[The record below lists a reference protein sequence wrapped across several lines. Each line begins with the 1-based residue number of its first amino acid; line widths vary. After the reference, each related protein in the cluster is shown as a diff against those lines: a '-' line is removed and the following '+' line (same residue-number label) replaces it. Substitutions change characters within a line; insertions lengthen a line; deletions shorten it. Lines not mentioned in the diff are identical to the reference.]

1 MRLQSLNKKLSIFRI
16 SLLSASLIALAL
28 MFLLSP
34 FPANMFGYILLFTI
48 TIFLTD
54 LIVIDIPRE
63 GTVWASVAI
72 ILSAVFL
79 GSNIIGALMIM
90 FAILLSTGLTAI
102 LPKKNLLYVASEGAK
117 RILAVG
123 AGSLCI
129 LFWEMIGGNIKVF
142 WSFLL
147 AAAIASSVYFIV
159 ERVIESLAF
168 SIEQGLSFKLSFIRK
183 LRLLTFVYYTFA
195 IVAFLMAMM
204 FKYMGLWSIFI
215 FSLPLVVIGQAF
227 RLYVNIKQTY
237 TSTLKALSA
246 TVEAHDKSRIGHAQ
260 RVSDCCLGIGRELG
274 FYGDDLEKLNY
285 AAMLHDIGKLGFD
298 QGAKIESDKEYSSLK
313 NNDVPFHAK
322 VGAEIIS
329 HVEYLKDISSIIKY
343 HHCSYSSKSNIP
355 LESKIIH
362 LADAYDRLING
373 SKLRQKEALN
383 KLEDDKGFVYD
394 PKVLR
399 ALTSIVARQN
409 SAF

>member
-34 FPANMFGYILLFTI
+34 FPANMFGYVLLFTL

-79 GSNIIGALMIM
+79 GSNRIGALMIM
-90 FAILLSTGLTAI
+90 FSILLSTGLTVI

-117 RILAVG
+117 RMLAVG
-123 AGSLCI
+123 ASSLSI
-129 LFWEMIGGNIKVF
+129 LFWEMLGGNIKVF

-147 AAAIASSVYFIV
+147 AAAVASSVYFIV

-168 SIEQGLSFKLSFIRK
+168 SIEQGLPFKLSFIRK

-260 RVSDCCLGIGRELG
+260 RVSDCCLDIGRELG

-298 QGAKIESDKEYSSLK
+298 QGAKIESDKVSSSK
-313 NNDVPFHAK
+313 NDDVPFHAK

-343 HHCSYSSKSNIP
+343 HHCSYNSKSIIP
-355 LESKIIH
+355 LESRIIH
-362 LADAYDRLING
+362 LADTYDRLING
-373 SKLRQKEALN
+373 SKLRQKEALS
-383 KLEDDKGFVYD
+383 KLEGDKGFVYD

-399 ALTSIVARQN
+399 ALTAIVARQN
-409 SAF
+409 

>member
-16 SLLSASLIALAL
+16 SLLSASLITLAL
-28 MFLLSP
+28 TLLLSP
-34 FPANMFGYILLFTI
+34 FSANMFGYVLLFTI
-48 TIFLTD
+48 TVFLTD
-54 LIVIDIPRE
+54 LIVIDIHRE

-79 GSNIIGALMIM
+79 GSNRIGAQIIM
-90 FAILLSTGLTAI
+90 FAILLSTGLTSI
-102 LPKKNLLYVASEGAK
+102 LPKKNLLHVASEGAK

-123 AGSLCI
+123 AGSLSI
-129 LFWEMIGGNIKVF
+129 YFWEMLGGNLKVF

-147 AAAIASSVYFIV
+147 AAAIATSVYFIV

-168 SIEQGLSFKLSFIRK
+168 SVEQGLSFKLGFIRK

-204 FKYMGLWSIFI
+204 FKYMGFWSIFV

-260 RVSDCCLGIGRELG
+260 RVSDYCLDIGRELG
-274 FYGDDLEKLNY
+274 FYGDGLEKLNY
-285 AAMLHDIGKLGFD
+285 AAMLHDIGKLGFE
-298 QGAKIESDKEYSSLK
+298 QGTKIESDKDSPSK

-343 HHCSYSSKSNIP
+343 HHCSYSSQSNIP
-355 LESKIIH
+355 LESRIIH
-362 LADAYDRLING
+362 VADTYDRLING
-373 SKLRQKEALN
+373 SKLRKKEALS

-394 PKVLR
+394 PKVFR
-399 ALTSIVARQN
+399 ALTAIVTRQN
-409 SAF
+409 STF